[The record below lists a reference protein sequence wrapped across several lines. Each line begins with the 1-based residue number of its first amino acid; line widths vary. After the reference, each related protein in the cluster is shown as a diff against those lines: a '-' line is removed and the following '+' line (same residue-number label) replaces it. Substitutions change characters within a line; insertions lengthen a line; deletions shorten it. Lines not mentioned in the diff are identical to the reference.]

1 VGDFLEY
8 AIRGIPIGCVFALL
22 AVGLV
27 LTFKTSGVF
36 NLAFAAQAYASAA
49 VFYVVRKEHEWPLI
63 PAAILPIFIVSPAIG
78 ILLDRM
84 LYRYQRTA
92 GSLAKLITSLGL
104 LVAIPELVKL
114 FFGQGSKPNP
124 PALWWV
130 KRTDQFLWPEGSRYV
145 LDAGQIATLVATGI
159 VVVGLTLLFRGGG
172 LGLRMR
178 AVVESPRLVQLQ
190 GINSERVSLVA
201 WILSS
206 ILAGL
211 AGVLIAPLSA
221 QLDPL
226 DFFALLVAAIAAC
239 VFGNLTS
246 VVLTFVGGILL
257 GILQAELAGFLPT
270 DSILARGLRPSL
282 PFAVLFVLVLVK
294 SVARSSGDV
303 PDPMSGVDPP
313 PAPPAST
320 LRPPWM
326 TNATRAFGVGAAA
339 IGLFL
344 ALFVIDDYW
353 LSLVTG
359 GVALAVV
366 LLSIVVTTGIGG
378 TISLCQVTFA
388 AIGAFTTAQLVD
400 RYDMSVVVAMLIGAL
415 LAAVI
420 GAILG
425 FPVIRLSGIYPALA
439 TLAFALMFESVIVP
453 LDWVSGGA
461 SPVKVPRPL
470 MFGIDMANDRP
481 YLIFMCICLTI
492 LCLAVIAIRTGT
504 TGRYLDALR
513 GSEPAAAAVG
523 IHPYRSRLVAF
534 VVGAGIA
541 GFGGGLIA
549 GYAGQANYDSNF
561 TFYFGLVWLV
571 LVITTGFR
579 SVQAAVTGG
588 ITFFIFPAL
597 LDRLFTWPGNYL
609 ASHPD
614 VTGFPKSVLDSIK
627 PEWALGVA
635 FILFGF
641 GALTYAK
648 HPEGIIEAQTTKS
661 IRRTLLFVDK
671 RRGGTLAAQEAAIE
685 LEQARGTVDLERPPD
700 LSDEDSPH
708 AGADPPAEVSR

>member
-1 VGDFLEY
+1 VSEFLEY

-49 VFYVVRKEHEWPLI
+49 VFYEVRKIHEWPLV
-63 PAAILPIFIVSPAIG
+63 PAAVLAILIVAPAIG

-104 LVAIPELVKL
+104 LVAIPEIVKL
-114 FFGQGSKPNP
+114 FFGEEAKKNP

-145 LDAGQIATLVATGI
+145 LDAGQIATLSATAI
-159 VVVGLTLLFRGGG
+159 VVVGLTILFRGGG

-201 WILSS
+201 WVLSS

-246 VVLTFVGGILL
+246 VVMTFLGGVLL

-282 PFAVLFVLVLVK
+282 PFAVLLVLVLVK
-294 SVARSSGDV
+294 SVSRTSGDV
-303 PDPMSGVDPP
+303 PDPMAGVDPP
-313 PAPPAST
+313 PAPPAAT
-320 LRPPWM
+320 LRPQWM
-326 TNATRAFGVGAAA
+326 TNATRIFGVTAAA

-344 ALFVIDDYW
+344 ALFVLDDYW

-359 GVALAVV
+359 GVALGVI
-366 LLSIVVTTGIGG
+366 LLSVIMATGIGG

-400 RYDMSVVVAMLIGAL
+400 RYDMSVVVAMVFGAL
-415 LAAVI
+415 LAALV
-420 GAILG
+420 GAVLG
-425 FPVIRLSGIYPALA
+425 FPIIRLAGIYPALA

-470 MFGIDMANDRP
+470 MFGVDMASDKP
-481 YLIFMCICLTI
+481 YLIFMCVCLAI
-492 LCLAVIAIRTGT
+492 LCLAVIAIRKGT

-513 GSEPAAAAVG
+513 GSEPASAAIG

-534 VVGAGIA
+534 VFGAGIA
-541 GFGGGLIA
+541 GFGGGLLA
-549 GYAGQANYDSNF
+549 SYAGQANYDANF

-588 ITFFIFPAL
+588 ITFYIFPQL
-597 LDRLFTWPGNYL
+597 LERLFTWPGNFL
-609 ASHPD
+609 ASHPGISG
-614 VTGFPKSVLDSIK
+614 VPKSILDSIK
-627 PEWALGVA
+627 PEWSLGIA
-635 FILFGF
+635 FILFGL

-648 HPEGIIEAQTTKS
+648 HPEGIIEAQTTAS
-661 IRRTLLFVDK
+661 IKRTLLFIDK
-671 RRGGTLAAQEAAIE
+671 RRGGKLAAQEAAIE
-685 LEQARGTVDLERPPD
+685 LELAGGGTQAGSPDEPPD
-700 LSDEDSPH
+700 DPQAH
-708 AGADPPAEVSR
+708 AGVDPAAEVSR

>member
-1 VGDFLEY
+1 MTEFLEY

-36 NLAFAAQAYASAA
+36 NLAFAAQAYAAAA
-49 VFYVVRKEHEWPLI
+49 VFYEVRSTHQWPLV
-63 PAAILPIFIVSPAIG
+63 PAAILAILIVSPAIG

-104 LVAIPELVKL
+104 LVAIPEIVKL
-114 FFGQGSKPNP
+114 FFGEDAKKNP

-130 KRTDQFLWPEGSRYV
+130 KRTDQFLWPQGSRYV
-145 LDAGQIATLVATGI
+145 LDAGQIATLVATAV

-190 GINSERVSLVA
+190 GINSERVSLMA
-201 WILSS
+201 WVLSS

-246 VVLTFVGGILL
+246 IVMTFVGGILL

-270 DSILARGLRPSL
+270 DSILARGIRPSL
-282 PFAVLFVLVLVK
+282 PFAVLLVLVLVK
-294 SVARSSGDV
+294 SVSRTSGDV
-303 PDPMSGVDPP
+303 PDPMASVDPP

-326 TNATRAFGVGAAA
+326 TNATRIFGVTAAA
-339 IGLFL
+339 VGLFL
-344 ALFVIDDYW
+344 SLFVIDDYW

-359 GVALAVV
+359 GVALAVI
-366 LLSIVVTTGIGG
+366 LLSIIMTTGIGG

-400 RYDMSVVVAMLIGAL
+400 RYDMSVLVAMLVGAL
-415 LAAVI
+415 LAAFI

-425 FPVIRLSGIYPALA
+425 FPIIRLAGIYPALA

-470 MFGIDMANDRP
+470 LFGIDMASDRP
-481 YLIFMCICLTI
+481 YLVFMCICLAI
-492 LCLAVIAIRTGT
+492 LCLAVIAIRNGT

-513 GSEPAAAAVG
+513 GSESAAAAVG

-541 GFGGGLIA
+541 GFGGGLLA
-549 GYAGQANYDSNF
+549 SYTGQANYDSNF

-588 ITFFIFPAL
+588 ITFFIFPQL
-597 LDRLFTWPGNYL
+597 LERLFTWPGNFL
-609 ASHPD
+609 ASHPHIHG
-614 VTGFPKSVLDSIK
+614 VPKSVLDAIK
-627 PEWALGVA
+627 PEWSLGIA

-661 IRRTLLFVDK
+661 IKRTLLFVDK
-671 RRGGTLAAQEAAIE
+671 RRGGTLAAQEEAIE
-685 LEQARGTVDLERPPD
+685 LELASGSAPGAVPPSVDGD
-700 LSDEDSPH
+700 GAH
-708 AGADPPAEVSR
+708 ASADPPAEVSR